1 MSREYPSHPR
11 VGVAAVVLRDNQV
24 LLVQRG
30 REPGKGSWGL
40 PGGMLELGETLAEG
54 TRREVMEECGVE
66 IEVGPLV
73 AVFEPMQRDEDGRLR
88 FHYVV
93 VDYLARYLSGEPR
106 AGDDADD
113 ARWVDLDALEQLP
126 MRKETREVIW
136 KAVEMAGRNLGVR
149 SNPGPPRQAGSP
161 PTGLRRSRANADSL
175 LRRQSRISCVVPA
188 VLLRAKETKRLA
200 H

>member
-54 TRREVMEECGVE
+54 VRREVMEECGVE

-73 AVFEPMQRDEDGRLR
+73 AVFEPIQRDEDGRLR

-93 VDYLARYLSGEPR
+93 VDYLARYVSGEPR

-136 KAVEMAGRNLGVR
+136 KAVDM
-149 SNPGPPRQAGSP
+149 
-161 PTGLRRSRANADSL
+161 TGLTKSKPWSNLHCVTAIGEDRLADNIQSLHRSQAS
-175 LRRQSRISCVVPA
+175 A
-188 VLLRAKETKRLA
+188 VLAEPGHTDRDFSC
-200 H
+200 